1 MGSKSLDD
9 HRTGFFLVRENV
21 ASEGNGTRW
30 KRTWPSSLSAGRLIP
45 FCRLVLLG
53 CGHSS
58 RSASRRSVDKVVLLS
73 PADFFPDSLKPL
85 PIEFLTRI
93 MPSFGRFS
101 FFLFF
106 LLGVSGLSP
115 SFAGFELCYLFFSLR
130 FFFIEDRTGFLN
142 VLIAYRPVS

>member
-106 LLGVSGLSP
+106 CLGFLDYHRALLGLNFVTCFFL
-115 SFAGFELCYLFFSLR
+115 FVFFSLR
-130 FFFIEDRTGFLN
+130 IEL
-142 VLIAYRPVS
+142 VS